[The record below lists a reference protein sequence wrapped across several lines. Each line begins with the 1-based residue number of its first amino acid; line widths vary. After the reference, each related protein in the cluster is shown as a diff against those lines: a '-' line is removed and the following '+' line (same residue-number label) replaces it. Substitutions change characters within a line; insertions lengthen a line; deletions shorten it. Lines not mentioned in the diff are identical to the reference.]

1 MSNLR
6 RLQSTDVDSVGSAL
20 QYAGEVVGEQIPQ
33 LGIGLGAAA
42 AAPLVGLSGFVGG
55 AVAAGTA
62 TAPIL
67 FGNNIQRQEDEVAA
81 GKKAS
86 VDVGAALKASTFG
99 QATLEGIADKVLLGG
114 AFRSLGKSIFTRTA
128 SRVGSGATTEGLTEV
143 GQQMMERA
151 QAGLPI
157 DSDDAIAE
165 YREAAIAGGLI
176 GGGTRATFGA
186 IGERDSRHLKYRRY
200 DP

>member
-1 MSNLR
+1 MPATTALGSFA
-6 RLQSTDVDSVGSAL
+6 VGAT
-20 QYAGEVVGEQIPQ
+20 
-33 LGIGLGAAA
+33 AAA
-42 AAPLVGLSGFVGG
+42 
-55 AVAAGTA
+55 TA

-86 VDVGAALKASTFG
+86 VDVGDALIATFG
-99 QATLEGIADKVLLGG
+99 QATLEGIADKILLGG

-151 QAGLPI
+151 QVGYRLIAKTLLQSTAKQLLQEVSSVAAHGLQ
-157 DSDDAIAE
+157 SDHSVSVTQKPPK
-165 YREAAIAGGLI
+165 L
-176 GGGTRATFGA
+176 
-186 IGERDSRHLKYRRY
+186 LNRRY
-200 DP
+200 APWPGRRR